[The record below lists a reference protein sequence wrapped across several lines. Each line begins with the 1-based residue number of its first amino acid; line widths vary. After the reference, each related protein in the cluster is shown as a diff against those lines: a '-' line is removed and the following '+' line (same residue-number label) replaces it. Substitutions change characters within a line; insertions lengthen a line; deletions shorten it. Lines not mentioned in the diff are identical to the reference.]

1 MAIEREGFGGT
12 VLPRDSVSG
21 YSDLP
26 YDDTGVYVVGA
37 ARANLS
43 TGPAIVTAT
52 IMGADPTR
60 LTVEQL
66 S

>member
-1 MAIEREGFGGT
+1 M

-21 YSDLP
+21 DPDLP
-26 YDDTGVYVVGA
+26 YDDTGGYVVGPA
-37 ARANLS
+37 LANLS

-52 IMGADPTR
+52 ILGADGTR

-66 S
+66 N